1 MLRML
6 AINMSAVFVTV
17 FLYQTGH
24 SITFIVGYWMCF
36 FSFKALMGLPAAK
49 YAAIFGPKHGIL
61 MANLL
66 YIPSML
72 IFSMMPEWGLPAIVV
87 AAVLQAISATLYD
100 LCHLIDFSKVKS
112 VDHAG
117 KEIAYMN
124 IVEKVATR
132 LSPLIGGVLAFVAG
146 PKATMVAAA
155 VLFACASIPLFKTAE
170 PIPVRQ
176 RLTFR
181 GFPWR
186 LAWRSYIA
194 ETAVGFDTIASGAV
208 WSFFVAVVV
217 LGVGSD
223 NTVYVKLGALLSV
236 VLIVAFVAS
245 YTYGKLIDKNKGGN
259 LLRIMT
265 IVNSLTYLVRPFAA
279 TPATVVAVNAANEA
293 ATTGYA
299 MAFMRGMFDTAD
311 ISGHRV
317 TYLGVIE
324 TVVNAGGALA
334 ACCVFLFVGLF
345 GEIEGMRWFFLAA
358 APITLLIM
366 TPKFRLYQK

>member
-17 FLYQTGH
+17 FLYQTGY
-24 SITFIVGYWMCF
+24 SMTFIAGYWVCF
-36 FSFKALMGLPAAK
+36 YSFKALMGLPAAK
-49 YAAIFGPKHGIL
+49 YAALFGPKHGIL
-61 MANLL
+61 LANLL

-72 IFSMMPEWGLPAIVV
+72 IFAMMPEWGIPAIAA
-87 AAVLQAISATLYD
+87 AAVLQASSATVYD
-100 LCHLIDFSKVKS
+100 LCHLVDFSKVKS
-112 VDHAG
+112 VEHAG

-124 IVEKVATR
+124 IVEKIATR

-176 RLTFR
+176 RLVFK

-186 LAWRSYIA
+186 VAWRSFIA

-208 WSFFVAVVV
+208 WSFFVAVVI
-217 LGVGSD
+217 LGVGTD

-236 VLIVAFVAS
+236 VLIVAFAS
-245 YTYGKLIDKNKGGN
+245 SYAYGKLIDRKRGGD

-265 IVNSLTYLVRPFAA
+265 IVNSLTYLVRPFTN
-279 TPATVVAVNAANEA
+279 TPLSVVGVNAANEA

-324 TVVNAGGALA
+324 VVVNAGGALA
-334 ACCVFLFVGLF
+334 AAGVLLFMTLF
-345 GEIEGMRWFFLAA
+345 GEIEGMRLFFFIA